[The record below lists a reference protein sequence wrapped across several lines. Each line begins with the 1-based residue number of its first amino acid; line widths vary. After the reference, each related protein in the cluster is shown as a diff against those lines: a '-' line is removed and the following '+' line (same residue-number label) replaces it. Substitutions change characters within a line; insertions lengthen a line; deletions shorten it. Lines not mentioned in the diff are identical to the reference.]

1 MKAVNVFVGMNQIR
15 QCRFVHVVRKR
26 RLHED
31 AVDVR
36 AFVQRVNVFSEDR
49 LCLIGSEAMWVERM
63 PRRFAGFD
71 FELT

>member
-31 AVDVR
+31 AVDIR

-49 LCLIGSEAMWVERM
+49 LCHIGSEGDVGRTDAKA
-63 PRRFAGFD
+63 FAGFD
-71 FELT
+71 F